1 MMKSFQDKINVN
13 NIPLKSYSMTV
24 PETKSLD
31 IPNNGNTDSNES
43 SLSLKTN
50 TVKSKSKNGSL
61 KSNSRNSV
69 SDSK

>member
-1 MMKSFQDKINVN
+1 MMKSFQDKISVN
-13 NIPLKSYSMTV
+13 NIPLKFYSMTV

-31 IPNNGNTDSNES
+31 IPNNGKSDSNES

-50 TVKSKSKNGSL
+50 TVKSGSL
-61 KSNSRNSV
+61 KSNSRKSV